1 MKSILAVDC
10 GSTTTTAV
18 LIEQNGGQ
26 PRLRASGQAHSTYG
40 PAWEDVTVGVR
51 EAIRHVEIAV
61 GRTLLSQGGW
71 PITPHTSNQQGVDA
85 FVVVSSASPPLR
97 VVMAGLTQDISLA
110 SAGRAAA
117 TTYTHVTNVISLDAG
132 QNDQQNNTET
142 WLQAIRD
149 GEPDVVLLVGGTNEG
164 AKLPVIDIAQ
174 AISMALSV
182 LQDVEK
188 PNILFAGN
196 ERIRPQIADILGPLT
211 ALKSVTNVRPTLDT
225 EDLAAVR
232 SELEKLYIQR
242 KMSRL
247 PGFDDLGNWTKYP
260 IEPASR
266 SFEKLVA
273 YISQRNQLNVIGIN
287 IGSRSTA
294 FSARAQGQLSTS
306 IRSDAGVG
314 HSLASFLE
322 LVSVERFH
330 RWLPFDISL
339 EALNDRLLNK
349 SLYPTTIPTD
359 IEDLLIE
366 HAVAREILRV
376 VLNQARPDASDVQW
390 NLLMGAGRVLTGA
403 PHAAYAVMMMLD
415 GFEPWGV
422 TSLTLDRSGVVNVL
436 GAIAAIDPV
445 AAVNVTFQ
453 DAFLNLGTVIAPVGH
468 GRRGKTALRIKVSY
482 AEDEILE
489 KEIPYGSMEVIALT
503 PGNKATIELR
513 PARHF
518 DVGLGQPG
526 RGAVAEVE
534 GGALGIIVDARG
546 RPLRLPK
553 DDVQRQELLQQWLSA
568 LGVGHVSSV
577 NNH

>member
-61 GRTLLSQGGW
+61 GRTLLSPGGW

-97 VVMAGLTQDISLA
+97 VVMAGLMQDISLA

-164 AKLPVIDIAQ
+164 AELPVIDIAQ

-232 SELEKLYIQR
+232 SELEKLYI
-242 KMSRL
+242 
-247 PGFDDLGNWTKYP
+247 
-260 IEPASR
+260 
-266 SFEKLVA
+266 
-273 YISQRNQLNVIGIN
+273 
-287 IGSRSTA
+287 
-294 FSARAQGQLSTS
+294 
-306 IRSDAGVG
+306 
-314 HSLASFLE
+314 
-322 LVSVERFH
+322 
-330 RWLPFDISL
+330 
-339 EALNDRLLNK
+339 
-349 SLYPTTIPTD
+349 
-359 IEDLLIE
+359 
-366 HAVAREILRV
+366 
-376 VLNQARPDASDVQW
+376 
-390 NLLMGAGRVLTGA
+390 
-403 PHAAYAVMMMLD
+403 
-415 GFEPWGV
+415 
-422 TSLTLDRSGVVNVL
+422 
-436 GAIAAIDPV
+436 
-445 AAVNVTFQ
+445 
-453 DAFLNLGTVIAPVGH
+453 
-468 GRRGKTALRIKVSY
+468 
-482 AEDEILE
+482 
-489 KEIPYGSMEVIALT
+489 
-503 PGNKATIELR
+503 
-513 PARHF
+513 HF
-518 DVGLGQPG
+518 
-526 RGAVAEVE
+526 
-534 GGALGIIVDARG
+534 
-546 RPLRLPK
+546 
-553 DDVQRQELLQQWLSA
+553 
-568 LGVGHVSSV
+568 
-577 NNH
+577 